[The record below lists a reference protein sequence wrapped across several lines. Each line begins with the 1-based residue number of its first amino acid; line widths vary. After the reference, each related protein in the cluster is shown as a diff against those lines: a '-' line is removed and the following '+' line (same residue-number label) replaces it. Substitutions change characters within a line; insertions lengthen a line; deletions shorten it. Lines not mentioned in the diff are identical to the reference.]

1 MIDITKSL
9 GGLIDTR
16 AIETSKSDVLT
27 IVEETG
33 KAAILVLTATLVIYA
48 LTRVMKSKGFRFK
61 SPLVMTLGV
70 VYAILLTVFGHG
82 VDLYAI
88 KGMFLFV
95 VLMYASCSD
104 LTNHEVDD
112 SVWII
117 IFALALIKPHSIMSM
132 TLAANIVFL
141 PQIIIAIIGKKSLGG
156 ADIKIST
163 ALAFLLGLERGL
175 AAMFVGLLS
184 AVIVTL
190 IRHKRHPELRGEP
203 FALVPFLSVGAA
215 LLYLI

>member
-16 AIETSKSDVLT
+16 VVQMSKSDVLT

-33 KAAILVLTATLVIYA
+33 KAAIFLLTATLVMFA

-61 SPLVMTLGV
+61 QPLVMTLGV
-70 VYAILLTVFGHG
+70 IYAILLTVFYHG
-82 VDLYAI
+82 VDLYTI
-88 KGMFLFV
+88 KGFFLFA
-95 VLMYASCSD
+95 VLVYASCSD
-104 LTNHEVDD
+104 ITSHEVDD
-112 SVWII
+112 SVWIL

-132 TLAANIVFL
+132 ALAANIVFL
-141 PQIIIAIIGKKSLGG
+141 PQIVIAIIGKKSLGG

-163 ALAFLLGLERGL
+163 VLAFLLGLERGL
-175 AAMFVGLLS
+175 VAMFIGLLS

-190 IRHKRHPELRGEP
+190 IRHIRHRELRGEP

-215 LLYLI
+215 VLYLI

>member
-1 MIDITKSL
+1 MIDITKSF

-16 AIETSKSDVLT
+16 AVQMSRSDVLT

-33 KAAILVLTATLVIYA
+33 KAAIFILTATLVIYA

-70 VYAILLTVFGHG
+70 VYAILLTIFGYG

-88 KGMFLFV
+88 KGFFLFA
-95 VLMYASCSD
+95 VLVYASCSD
-104 LTNHEVDD
+104 ITSHEVDD
-112 SVWII
+112 SVWLLV
-117 IFALALIKPHSIMSM
+117 FALALIKPHSIMSM
-132 TLAANIVFL
+132 ALAANIVFL
-141 PQIIIAIIGKKSLGG
+141 PQIVIAIIGKKSLGG

-175 AAMFVGLLS
+175 VAMFIGLLS

-190 IRHKRHPELRGEP
+190 LRHKRHMELRGEP